1 MPLTRLGPRGPRH
14 PLPAQRGE
22 GKRNVRMS
30 LPTDPTFWLVA
41 AFCVLLLG
49 LAKGGFAGVGAVAT
63 PILALLLPPLQA
75 AAILLPIIML
85 QDFISV
91 IAYRKHLNGWN
102 LMVGIPGGI
111 IGVGI
116 AGALAAYVTDAHIRL
131 TIGIIGVSFVLWRW
145 FGPKATEIGLKASA
159 VGGVFWSTVSGFTS
173 TLSHAG
179 GPPWQV
185 HILPQNLPKLVLAG
199 TTACFFTVI
208 NYVKVIPFF
217 ALGQFSYDNLT
228 VSAAL
233 IPLAIATN
241 FLGLWLVRVTPQE
254 TFYRI
259 VYVFTF
265 LVSLEL
271 IRNGAATLWY
281 G

>member
-1 MPLTRLGPRGPRH
+1 M
-14 PLPAQRGE
+14 A
-22 GKRNVRMS
+22 
-30 LPTDPTFWLVA
+30 LPTAPTFWLVA
-41 AFCVLLLG
+41 CFCVLLLG

-85 QDFISV
+85 QDLITM
-91 IAYRKHLNGWN
+91 IAYRHHLNRWN
-102 LMVGIPGGI
+102 LRVGIPGGV
-111 IGVGI
+111 IGVGL
-116 AGALAAYVTDAHIRL
+116 AGLLAAYVTDAHIRL
-131 TIGIIGVSFVLWRW
+131 LIGLIGASFVMWRW
-145 FGPKATEIGLKASA
+145 FGPKGGDIGLKPSAASGA
-159 VGGVFWSTVSGFTS
+159 FWATISGFTS

-199 TTACFFTVI
+199 TTACFFGAI
-208 NYVKVIPFF
+208 NYVKLIPFF
-217 ALGQFSYDNLT
+217 ALGQFTFDNLAVST
-228 VSAAL
+228 VL
-233 IPLAIATN
+233 IPVAVVTN
-241 FLGLWLVRVTPQE
+241 FLGIWLVRVTPQE
-254 TFYRI
+254 TFYKI

-271 IRNGAATLWY
+271 IRNGAATLWN

>member
-1 MPLTRLGPRGPRH
+1 MPF
-14 PLPAQRGE
+14 
-22 GKRNVRMS
+22 
-30 LPTDPTFWLVA
+30 PTDPIFWLVA

-75 AAILLPIIML
+75 AAILLPIIVL
-85 QDFISV
+85 QDLITV
-91 IAYRKHLNGWN
+91 IAYRRHWDGRN
-102 LMVGIPGGI
+102 LMIAIPGGI
-111 IGVGI
+111 LGVGL
-116 AGALAAYVTDAHIRL
+116 AGMLAAHVTDAHIRL
-131 TIGIIGVSFVLWRW
+131 VIGAIGVSFVLWRW
-145 FGPKATEIGLKASA
+145 FGSAARDAITRPSAIG
-159 VGGVFWSTVSGFTS
+159 GMFWSTISGFTS

-185 HILPQNLPKLVLAG
+185 YILPQNLPKLVLAG
-199 TTACFFTVI
+199 TTAFFFAVV
-208 NYVKVIPFF
+208 NYAKVVPFF
-217 ALGQFSYDNLT
+217 ALGQLSLENFA

-241 FLGLWLVRVTPQE
+241 VLGLWLVRVTPQE

-271 IRNGAATLWY
+271 IRTGATTLWN

>member
-1 MPLTRLGPRGPRH
+1 VARARPGFD
-14 PLPAQRGE
+14 PAQLLQPFR
-22 GKRNVRMS
+22 RMS

-85 QDFISV
+85 QDAISV
-91 IAYRKHLNGWN
+91 VAYRKYLDRWN

-111 IGVGI
+111 LGVGI
-116 AGALAAYVTDAHIRL
+116 AGLLAAYVTDAHIRL
-131 TIGIIGVSFVLWRW
+131 TIGIIGVSFVMWRW
-145 FGPKATEIGLKASA
+145 FGPKPTDIRIKPSA
-159 VGGVFWSTVSGFTS
+159 IGGVFWSTISGFTS

-199 TTACFFTVI
+199 TTACFFMVI
-208 NYVKVIPFF
+208 NYVKVIPFV
-217 ALGQFSYDNLT
+217 ALGQFSYDNIA
-228 VSAAL
+228 VSL
-233 IPLAIATN
+233 LLFPLAIATN

-254 TFYRI
+254 TFYKI

-271 IRNGAATLWY
+271 IRNGLTTLWH

>member
-1 MPLTRLGPRGPRH
+1 M
-14 PLPAQRGE
+14 
-22 GKRNVRMS
+22 N

-41 AFCVLLLG
+41 CFCVLLLG

-85 QDFISV
+85 QDLISM
-91 IAYRKHLNGWN
+91 IAYRHYLDRRN

-111 IGVGI
+111 IGVGL
-116 AGALAAYVTDAHIRL
+116 AGMLAAYVTDAHIRL
-131 TIGIIGVSFVLWRW
+131 LIGLIGVCFVLWRW
-145 FGPKATEIGLKASA
+145 FGPKGGDIGIKPS
-159 VGGVFWSTVSGFTS
+159 VTSGVFWSTISGFTS

-185 HILPQNLPKLVLAG
+185 YILPQNLPKLILAG
-199 TTACFFTVI
+199 TIAWFFGVI
-208 NYVKVIPFF
+208 NYAKVIPFF
-217 ALGQFSYDNLT
+217 ALGQFTSDNFA
-228 VSAAL
+228 VSAL
-233 IPLAIATN
+233 LVPLAIVTN

-254 TFYRI
+254 TFYKI

-271 IRNGAATLWY
+271 IRNGATTLWH

>member
-1 MPLTRLGPRGPRH
+1 
-14 PLPAQRGE
+14 
-22 GKRNVRMS
+22 MS
-30 LPTDPTFWLVA
+30 LPTDPIFWLVA

-49 LAKGGFAGVGAVAT
+49 LAKGGFTGVGAVAT

-75 AAILLPIIML
+75 AAILLPIILL
-85 QDFISV
+85 QDLISV
-91 IAYRKHLNGWN
+91 IAYRRTWDAWN
-102 LMVGIPGGI
+102 LKVAIPGGL
-111 IGVGI
+111 IGVGL

-131 TIGIIGVSFVLWRW
+131 VIGVIGICFVLWRW
-145 FGPKATEIGLKASA
+145 FGPKGGDIGFKPSA
-159 VGGVFWSTVSGFTS
+159 VSGAFWSTISGFTS
-173 TLSHAG
+173 TMSHAG

-199 TTACFFTVI
+199 TTTFFFFII
-208 NYVKVIPFF
+208 NYAKIIPFV
-217 ALGQFSYDNLT
+217 ALGQFSFENFS

-241 FLGLWLVRVTPQE
+241 FLGIWLVRVTPQE

-271 IRNGAATLWY
+271 IRTGATTLWN
-281 G
+281 GHT